1 MVRAPFTAS
10 PARIARDWFSSA
22 RFRGTEL
29 QLYLGNT
36 VWTATY

>member
-1 MVRAPFTAS
+1 VRAPFTAA
-10 PARIARDWFSSA
+10 PARIGKDWFTV

-36 VWTATY
+36 VFRAAY